1 MNFGLVF
8 HRIWQKLHCW
18 SRHLKTRRA
27 YCAISL
33 LNYSADLI
41 LISWMFSQQP
51 VFLDVLFCISSALIG
66 ISITGLYLKRPSVM
80 LPDVIYKVVV
90 SACALFNAILDADNG
105 TSGAAPRLLMVF
117 IALLSHI
124 YENYF
129 LFNAIAAFYREQ
141 EGVENRR
148 PPPSYNLFAKS
159 LPKPTELHTPTSAQ
173 KCNTSQ
179 SNEMENGAST
189 SSASEEPP
197 PTYEFAME
205 KIKEKK
211 EKEEKNV
218 MEIV

>member
-1 MNFGLVF
+1 MNFGLAF
-8 HRIWQKLHCW
+8 HRICQQLHLW
-18 SRHLKTRRA
+18 SRHFKTRRA

-41 LISWMFSQQP
+41 LISWMFSRQP
-51 VFLDVLFCISSALIG
+51 VFLDVLFCVSSALIG

-80 LPDVIYKVVV
+80 LPDVLYKVIV

-105 TSGAAPRLLMVF
+105 TSGAAPRLCMVSV
-117 IALLSHI
+117 ALLSHI

-141 EGVENRR
+141 EGVENSR

-159 LPKPTELHTPTSAQ
+159 APKASNVSLR
-173 KCNTSQ
+173 KCENAAESV
-179 SNEMENGAST
+179 ENGK
-189 SSASEEPP
+189 SEEPPP

-205 KIKEKK
+205 KIREKM
-211 EKEEKNV
+211 EKERIDSV
-218 MEIV
+218 